1 MKVDTK
7 KVAAIHDISGYGRA
21 SLTTVIP
28 IISLMGTQVCPI
40 PTAVL
45 STHTGGF
52 GSPEIIDLTDN
63 LQAYINHWKSL
74 NLDFNCIYSGYLGSV
89 HQINIISSFIKYFK
103 KKDTLVVIDP
113 VMGDDCE
120 LYSAI
125 DYEMVHKMR
134 EFIKLAHV
142 ITPNYT
148 EACYLLNK
156 DCSKCK
162 ISEKE
167 VKKMLI
173 SLSDIGPENV
183 IITSVPLYDN
193 IIATVSYNKANEEFY
208 IAKTEKLNVNY
219 PGTGDAFTSVIV
231 GSLLKGEDIK
241 TAVDKAVDFI
251 KYGIEISLK
260 YDYNQ
265 RDGILLEK
273 ALKKLI

>member
-89 HQINIISSFIKYFK
+89 HQINIISNFIKYFK

-173 SLSDIGPENV
+173 SLS
-183 IITSVPLYDN
+183 
-193 IIATVSYNKANEEFY
+193 
-208 IAKTEKLNVNY
+208 
-219 PGTGDAFTSVIV
+219 
-231 GSLLKGEDIK
+231 
-241 TAVDKAVDFI
+241 
-251 KYGIEISLK
+251 
-260 YDYNQ
+260 
-265 RDGILLEK
+265 
-273 ALKKLI
+273 

>member
-1 MKVDTK
+1 MKVNTK

-52 GSPEIIDLTDN
+52 GNPEIIDLTDN

-89 HQINIISSFIKYFK
+89 HQINIISNFIKHFK

-120 LYSAI
+120 L
-125 DYEMVHKMR
+125 
-134 EFIKLAHV
+134 
-142 ITPNYT
+142 
-148 EACYLLNK
+148 CYLLNK

-167 VKKMLI
+167 VKEMLI
-173 SLSDIGPENV
+173 NLSDIGPENV

-193 IIATVSYNKANEEFY
+193 IIATVSYNKVKNEFY
-208 IAKTEKLNVNY
+208 ITKTKKLNVNY
-219 PGTGDAFTSVIV
+219 PGTGDAFTSVVV
-231 GSLLKGEDIK
+231 GSLLKGENIK